1 MPNPL
6 MGFSLQ
12 GFAPHVQQYAV
23 SGAVTLMALVRQG
36 KLHNVTG

>member
-12 GFAPHVQQYAV
+12 GFAPHVQPYAV
-23 SGAVTLMALVRQG
+23 SGAATLMTLVRQG
-36 KLHNVTG
+36 KLHDVTG